1 MFYYWFPGG
10 RKQEKY
16 EKLEDEEETVTYNDA
31 GEKLVC
37 GPISVEEEPEKQTT
51 YYKSQRMFITVIYFG
66 LILSY
71 FVTAGVGIGLVWLYS
86 ADENSPAG
94 VYAKGLGIIS
104 AMIIIIQWTPQIFRT
119 IIDRSAGNFSI
130 LMIGIMTP
138 ASFIIL
144 FYFAVLSGQNWTT
157 WIPYLFSGIQ
167 QAILLFLCIFFEIRN
182 KLMKKNL
189 DASETQKLTKNEKSE
204 ESIY

>member
-1 MFYYWFPGG
+1 
-10 RKQEKY
+10 
-16 EKLEDEEETVTYNDA
+16 
-31 GEKLVC
+31 
-37 GPISVEEEPEKQTT
+37 
-51 YYKSQRMFITVIYFG
+51 
-66 LILSY
+66 
-71 FVTAGVGIGLVWLYS
+71 
-86 ADENSPAG
+86 
-94 VYAKGLGIIS
+94 
-104 AMIIIIQWTPQIFRT
+104 
-119 IIDRSAGNFSI
+119 
-130 LMIGIMTP
+130 
-138 ASFIIL
+138 L